1 MAGSEDV
8 LRSFFDAMS
17 RQDFAAVDALLDEEF
32 EIHAAGRSP
41 FAGTL
46 NRREWFAL
54 MPGLMA
60 MSNGTLRADV
70 HEILGKDEHAVA
82 LLTMSAERD
91 GRAFEWLRVNV
102 AHVRDGR
109 IVAMSIYEQ
118 DLYAY
123 DAFWSAES

>member
-1 MAGSEDV
+1 MAGSDDV
-8 LRSFFDAMS
+8 LRSFFDAVA
-17 RQDFAAVDALLDEEF
+17 RQDFAAVDALLDEDF

-46 NRREWFAL
+46 SKREWFAL

-60 MSNGTLRADV
+60 LTNGTLRADV
-70 HEILGKDEHAVA
+70 HQVLGEAEHGVA

-91 GRAFEWLRVNV
+91 GRSFEWLRVNV
-102 AHVRDGR
+102 SHIRDGR
-109 IVAMSIYEQ
+109 ILAMWIYEQ

-123 DAFWSAES
+123 DAFWS